1 MKLYYKITLIN
12 ALTRIL
18 IVAAFLIFTPSLIY
32 KAAVGHTDDRLKN
45 MKGQIVQKIDTKG
58 IGEFLQ
64 EEDST
69 FADYTILK
77 EKFISIEK
85 VDSLGKDTFVTS
97 QRDIESEI
105 LEFRILKHW
114 FTYHNTKYLLEIGE
128 SIQYVRDLN
137 SILREIALYLLI
149 IFITV
154 TVVID
159 LSFMQ
164 NLLNPLRKIESKLL
178 ATKHPEK
185 FDFRHIHTTTTDF
198 KYLDQTISEMMRKIQ
213 NAFHIEKEFIAN
225 VSHELLTPISILQT
239 RLENMLEEGT
249 LNEEA
254 EQKIIES
261 QRTLGRLKQII
272 RSLLLI
278 SQIENNQTP
287 KEDSASVAELLKEVI
302 DELEVRFPEKNISLE
317 ANLTDDY
324 TLSPCNRSLL
334 FTMFFNL
341 INNAIKYNKQ
351 DGKIIV
357 STVRDRRQFEVRIQ
371 DTGKGIATENLQ
383 SIFYRFKKF
392 NSAGEESYGLGLP
405 MVKTIADF
413 HGMEIKVD
421 SILGQ
426 GSVFT
431 VVIKTDE

>member
-12 ALTRIL
+12 AITRIL

-32 KAAVGHTDDRLKN
+32 KTAIGHTDARLEK
-45 MKGQIVQKIDTKG
+45 MKAQIFHIVDTKG

-69 FADYTILK
+69 FADYTVLK

-85 VDSLGKDTFVTS
+85 VDSLGVDTFVTS

-114 FTYHNTKYLLEIGE
+114 FTYSNTKYLLEIGE
-128 SIQYVRDLN
+128 SVQYVRDLN
-137 SILREIALYLLI
+137 SILREVALYLLI

-154 TVVID
+154 TVVVD

-164 NLLNPLRKIESKLL
+164 YLLNPLRKIESKLL

-185 FDFRHIHTTTTDF
+185 FDFKRLNTTTTDF
-198 KYLDQTISEMMRKIQ
+198 RYLDQTISEMMRTIQ

-239 RLENMLEEGT
+239 RLENMIEAGT

-254 EQKIIES
+254 EHKILES

-278 SQIENNQTP
+278 SQIENNQ
-287 KEDSASVAELLKEVI
+287 AV
-302 DELEVRFPEKNISLE
+302 KNEE
-317 ANLTDDY
+317 ANL
-324 TLSPCNRSLL
+324 RE
-334 FTMFFNL
+334 L
-341 INNAIKYNKQ
+341 IQ
-351 DGKIIV
+351 
-357 STVRDRRQFEVRIQ
+357 EV
-371 DTGKGIATENLQ
+371 A
-383 SIFYRFKKF
+383 S
-392 NSAGEESYGLGLP
+392 
-405 MVKTIADF
+405 
-413 HGMEIKVD
+413 
-421 SILGQ
+421 
-426 GSVFT
+426 
-431 VVIKTDE
+431 

>member
-12 ALTRIL
+12 AITRIL

-32 KAAVGHTDDRLKN
+32 KTAIGHTDARLEK
-45 MKGQIVQKIDTKG
+45 MKAQIFHIVDTKG

-69 FADYTILK
+69 FADYTVLK

-85 VDSLGKDTFVTS
+85 VDSLGVDTFVTS

-114 FTYHNTKYLLEIGE
+114 FTYSNTKYLLEIGE
-128 SIQYVRDLN
+128 SVQYVRDLN
-137 SILREIALYLLI
+137 SILREVALYLLI

-154 TVVID
+154 TVVVD

-164 NLLNPLRKIESKLL
+164 YLLNPLRKIESKLL

-185 FDFRHIHTTTTDF
+185 FDFKRLNTTTTDF
-198 KYLDQTISEMMRKIQ
+198 RYLDQTISEMMRTIQ

-239 RLENMLEEGT
+239 RLENMIEAGT

-254 EQKIIES
+254 EHKILES

-278 SQIENNQTP
+278 SQIENNQAV
-287 KEDSASVAELLKEVI
+287 KNEEANLRELIQEVASEI
-302 DELEVRFPEKNISLE
+302 EVRMEEKNITLVVN
-317 ANLTDDY
+317 ANDEFVY
-324 TLSPCNRSLL
+324 KPCNKSLL
-334 FTMFFNL
+334 FTMLFNL
-341 INNAIKYNKQ
+341 VNNAVKYNKQ
-351 DGKIIV
+351 NGKITITGNAV
-357 STVRDRRQFEVRIQ
+357 KDEYHITIS
-371 DTGKGIATENLQ
+371 DTGKGIPAENIE
-383 SIFYRFKKF
+383 SIFHRFRKF
-392 NSAGEESYGLGLP
+392 NTTEESYGLGLA

-413 HGMEIKVD
+413 HNIDISVD
-421 SILGQ
+421 SRPGE
-426 GSVFT
+426 GSTFT
-431 VVIKTDE
+431 LSFKA